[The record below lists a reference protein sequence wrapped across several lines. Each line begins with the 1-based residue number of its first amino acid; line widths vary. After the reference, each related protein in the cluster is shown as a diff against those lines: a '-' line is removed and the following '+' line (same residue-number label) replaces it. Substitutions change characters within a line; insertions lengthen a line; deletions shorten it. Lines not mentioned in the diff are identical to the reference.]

1 MRRLLLLFCL
11 LLFGTVFYGGSILG
25 KTTGE
30 YQDQI
35 EWKEENQNRG
45 NRSLLPITGYIE
57 DGFVTICLYESP
69 ATAWVSITDKS
80 GNTVYECS
88 YMDMSQET
96 IDLSTLESGAYEI
109 VVEYNGKG
117 FVGHFVL

>member
-1 MRRLLLLFCL
+1 MRKLLLFSLLLL
-11 LLFGTVFYGGSILG
+11 GTVFYDGSIFG

-30 YQDQI
+30 HKDQI
-35 EWKEENQNRG
+35 KWEDTDQKKVE
-45 NRSLLPITGYIE
+45 RSLLPITGYIE

-69 ATAWVSITDKS
+69 ATAWVSITDKY

-88 YMDMSQET
+88 YTDMSQET

>member
-1 MRRLLLLFCL
+1 MRKHLLFSLLLL
-11 LLFGTVFYGGSILG
+11 GTVFYDGSIFG

-30 YQDQI
+30 HKDQI
-35 EWKEENQNRG
+35 EWDIYSNDKKD
-45 NRSLLPITGYIE
+45 RSLLPITGYIE
-57 DGFVTICLYESP
+57 DGFVTIYLYESP

-88 YMDMSQET
+88 YTDMSQET

>member
-1 MRRLLLLFCL
+1 MRKLLLSSLLLL
-11 LLFGTVFYGGSILG
+11 GTIFYSENIFG

-30 YQDQI
+30 HKDQI
-35 EWKEENQNRG
+35 KWEDTDQKKVE
-45 NRSLLPITGYIE
+45 RSLLPITGYIE

-88 YMDMSQET
+88 YTDMSQET

-117 FVGHFVL
+117 FVGCFVR